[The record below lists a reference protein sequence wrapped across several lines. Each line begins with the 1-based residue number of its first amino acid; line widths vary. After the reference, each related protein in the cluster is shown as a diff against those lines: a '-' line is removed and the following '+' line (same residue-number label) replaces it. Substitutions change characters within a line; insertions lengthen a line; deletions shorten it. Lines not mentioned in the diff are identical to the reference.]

1 MTPLDVGI
9 VLALLAGTGGLAVHH
24 RLRQARHARI
34 RTEADAFGG
43 RLDDES

>member
-9 VLALLAGTGGLAVHH
+9 ALALLAGTGGLAAHH
-24 RLRQARHARI
+24 QFWRARQARI

-43 RLDDES
+43 RLDDPE

>member
-9 VLALLAGTGGLAVHH
+9 VLALIAGTGGLAVHH
-24 RLRQARHARI
+24 QLHRARQARI

-43 RLDDES
+43 RLDDTE